1 VCVRVWCWAWCGD
14 PQARLGYIPSD
25 AFLAKYEG
33 MTLLKIPECNL
44 GEMWSIIHGL
54 VRDVT

>member
-1 VCVRVWCWAWCGD
+1 VWCWAWCGD